1 MVSVQLTAAVIFFT
15 SSDFFLNLSFESNK
29 LFLFLDPK
37 DHMDESFLDLKTLGM
52 EKNIQKILDVKP
64 DLPTFS
70 RVESRVVICLCSD

>member
-1 MVSVQLTAAVIFFT
+1 MISVQLTVSCDFFT
-15 SSDFFLNLSFESNK
+15 SSGFFLNLSFESK